1 MYPTAGVD
9 LCAARSRDGEHRKL
23 YLQQEARKVGTLRV
37 QGLGLILDPKTWEKE
52 RKTHETAQSASKFL
66 GFTRLSARPNRSDLF
81 GILSCTALLMNP
93 PKPYTLNPQSRM
105 HQLAPYSCT
114 EATIPEG

>member
-23 YLQQEARKVGTLRV
+23 CLQQEARKVRPFRV
-37 QGLGLILDPKTWEKE
+37 QGVGWFLDPKTWEKE

-66 GFTRLSARPNRSDLF
+66 GFTRLSALPNRSDLF
-81 GILSCTALLMNP
+81 GILSCTALLINP
-93 PKPYTLNPQSRM
+93 PKLYTLNPQSRM
-105 HQLAPYSCT
+105 H
-114 EATIPEG
+114 EFMH